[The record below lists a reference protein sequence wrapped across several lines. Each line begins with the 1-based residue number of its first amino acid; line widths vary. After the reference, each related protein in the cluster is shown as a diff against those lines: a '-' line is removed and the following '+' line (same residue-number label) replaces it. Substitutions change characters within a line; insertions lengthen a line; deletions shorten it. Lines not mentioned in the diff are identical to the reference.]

1 MKAAENKRAI
11 TVGIFVFIGIVIL
24 VTGIMVL
31 GGQQKRFVKSIRV
44 NAIFN
49 NVGGLQ
55 AGANVWFSGVKIGT
69 VRKIQFYGNSQVE
82 VTMNIEESVQQYIR
96 KDALAALSTD
106 GLIGNKIVEIVG
118 GSIQAGT
125 VEDGDILHAKA
136 ALNTDEIMAT
146 LQKNNNNLLRVT
158 TDAKNILDEVLKGKG
173 MAGAVLRDSTLADR
187 FKNTIAN
194 LQSASS
200 GAAQATKSLSQVSTS
215 LNQYAGKLNTKG
227 TLASDLVSDTVIFHD
242 LRVSSARLRQVSS
255 TAVDATENIKKASDK
270 LNSSDN
276 AIGIL
281 LNDQAVNKNLKNTI
295 RNVESS
301 SYKLDENLE
310 ALQHNFLLR
319 GFFRRRAKEQAKQKG
334 AATTTATAATD
345 TSVQK

>member
-44 NAIFN
+44 NAIFD

-118 GSIQAGT
+118 GTIQSGT

-187 FKNTIAN
+187 FKKTVAN
-194 LQSASS
+194 LQAASS
-200 GAAQATKSLSQVSTS
+200 GAAQATKSLAQVSTS
-215 LNQYAGKLNTKG
+215 LGTYSSKLNTKG
-227 TLASDLVSDTVIFHD
+227 TLANDLVSDTLFSTTCGRRRPGCGRF
-242 LRVSSARLRQVSS
+242 RVRRLR
-255 TAVDATENIKKASDK
+255 
-270 LNSSDN
+270 
-276 AIGIL
+276 
-281 LNDQAVNKNLKNTI
+281 
-295 RNVESS
+295 
-301 SYKLDENLE
+301 
-310 ALQHNFLLR
+310 LR
-319 GFFRRRAKEQAKQKG
+319 KTSKRRAINST
-334 AATTTATAATD
+334 AATTPSGFCSTTPA
-345 TSVQK
+345 